1 MTSTPNSDQI
11 KTIRGV
17 LKYFKITSY
26 ITGIFLVLI
35 MVLWGIRLTI
45 QADLWLGG
53 PDAFLQ
59 LAYYSLDSTG
69 EKIGFPTSGIDITV
83 ISLIVHGW
91 LYVAYL
97 FGDFRLWTLM
107 RWSFFRF
114 LLIALGGIVP
124 LLSFFTERH
133 YTKVAE
139 AELKKVV

>member
-1 MTSTPNSDQI
+1 MTSTPNSDQV

-59 LAYYSLDSTG
+59 LAYYSVDSSG

-114 LLIALGGIVP
+114 LLIALGGIIP

-139 AELKKVV
+139 AELKKVS

>member
-1 MTSTPNSDQI
+1 MTSTPNSDQV

-17 LKYFKITSY
+17 LKYFKVTSY
-26 ITGIFLVLI
+26 ITGIFLILI
-35 MVLWGIRLTI
+35 MILWGIRLSI

-59 LAYYSLDSTG
+59 LAYYSVDSSG

-114 LLIALGGIVP
+114 LLIALGGIIP

-133 YTKVAE
+133 FTKVAE
-139 AELKKVV
+139 AELRKVV

>member
-1 MTSTPNSDQI
+1 MTSTPQNDQVS
-11 KTIRGV
+11 TIRGV
-17 LKYFKITSY
+17 LKYFKVTSY
-26 ITGIFLVLI
+26 ITGIFLILI

-53 PDAFLQ
+53 PDNFLQ
-59 LAYYSLDSTG
+59 LAYYSVDSSG

-114 LLIALGGIVP
+114 LLIALGGIIP

>member
-1 MTSTPNSDQI
+1 MTSTPNSDQV

-59 LAYYSLDSTG
+59 LAYYSVDSSG

-133 YTKVAE
+133 FTKVAE
-139 AELKKVV
+139 AQIKKVS